1 MHIKSL
7 LCGLVFIKHHF
18 RLSERICNLKH
29 FFLCDG
35 RFMTIEFFDDI
46 IFDIVYDVLRDP
58 VIFGIVLDTFDV
70 SHEEVMRTII
80 QLEEMSENGIFFHKK
95 GCKSKGW

>member
-1 MHIKSL
+1 MHIESL
-7 LCGLVFIKHHF
+7 LCRLVLIKHYL
-18 RLSERICNLKH
+18 RLSECICYLEH
-29 FFLCDG
+29 RLLCDG

-46 IFDIVYDVLRDP
+46 IFDIVYDVLCDP